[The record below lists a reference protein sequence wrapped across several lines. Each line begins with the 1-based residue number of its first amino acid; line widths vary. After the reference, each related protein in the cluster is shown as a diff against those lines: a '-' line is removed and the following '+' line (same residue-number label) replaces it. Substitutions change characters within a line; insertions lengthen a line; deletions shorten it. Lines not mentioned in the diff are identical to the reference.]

1 MKVTILGSGAAL
13 PDPKRMHSAF
23 LITVDQD
30 HHYLLDCGHGA
41 THRIV
46 EANVDPAMVNNIFLS
61 HLHHDHCSDYP
72 YFVISTWMCNRDTQ
86 INLFGP
92 KGTRDFS
99 EGLLE
104 NGAFKV
110 DIEARSAY
118 PKRQSNMF
126 AIRPEITEI
135 EEGGLIFDDGVA
147 KVYALPVDHIP
158 PETCV
163 CFAFK
168 VEANGKS
175 VVFSS
180 DTTALDSMVDFAKGV
195 DVLIHDTTF
204 PQEAMDYRKDLGV
217 GTFSHSTPREAGR
230 IAQRAGAK
238 RLVANHIVHYDNP
251 SPVVQKYLKSHFPP
265 GMIGAELLDSVS
277 EDIKSEYD
285 GHVLLAH
292 DLMRIDI

>member
-1 MKVTILGSGAAL
+1 MKVTVLGSGAAL

-23 LITVDQD
+23 LVTVDKD

-46 EANVDPAMVNNIFLS
+46 EANVDPATVNNIFLS

-72 YFVISTWMCNRDTQ
+72 YFVISTWMCNREQ
-86 INLFGP
+86 RLKVYGP
-92 KGTRDFS
+92 PGTKDFND
-99 EGLLE
+99 GLLE

-110 DIEARSAY
+110 DIEARAAY

-126 AIRPEITEI
+126 AIRPDVHEI
-135 EEGGLIFDDGVA
+135 EKGGLIFDDGVA
-147 KVYALPVDHIP
+147 KVYALETDHIP
-158 PETCV
+158 PDTCV
-163 CFAFK
+163 CYAFK
-168 VEANGKS
+168 VEAGGKS

-180 DTTALDSMVDFAKGV
+180 DTKALDSMVEFAQGV

-204 PQEAMDYRKDLGV
+204 PQAAMDYRKQQGV
-217 GTFSHSTPREAGR
+217 GTFSHSTPAEAGM
-230 IAQRAGAK
+230 IAQRAGVK
-238 RLVANHIVHYDNP
+238 CLVANHIVHYDNP
-251 SPVVQKYLKSHFPP
+251 SPIVQKYLKSHFPP
-265 GMIGAELLDSVS
+265 GMISADLLDSLID
-277 EDIKSEYD
+277 DIKSVYG

>member
-13 PDPKRMHSAF
+13 PDPLRMHSAF
-23 LITVDQD
+23 LVTVDTD

-46 EANVDPAMVNNIFLS
+46 QANVDPATVNNVFLS

-72 YFVISTWMCNRDTQ
+72 YFVISTWMCNRNKP
-86 INLFGP
+86 IKLFGP
-92 KGTRDFS
+92 RGTKNFS
-99 EGLLE
+99 DGLLE
-104 NGAFKV
+104 NGAFKI
-110 DIEARSAY
+110 DIKARAAY
-118 PKRQSNMF
+118 PRRQSNMF

-135 EEGGLIFDDGVA
+135 EQGGLIFEDETA
-147 KVYALPVDHIP
+147 KVYAMSVDHIP
-158 PETCV
+158 PETCG

-168 VEANGKS
+168 VQAQNKS

-180 DTTALDSMVDFAKGV
+180 DTIALDAMVEFAKGA
-195 DVLIHDTTF
+195 DVLIHDATF
-204 PQEAMDYRKDLGV
+204 PQEAMDYRKQQGI

-230 IAQRAGAK
+230 IAQRAGVE

-251 SPVVQKYLKSHFPP
+251 SPIVHKYLKSHFPP
-265 GMIGAELLDSVS
+265 GMIGAELLDSVIK
-277 EDIKSEYD
+277 DIQSEYD

-292 DLMRIDI
+292 DLMRIDV